1 MNGLMIIKNSDIL
14 DIHQEVLITQDY
26 ILIQEKKMIKRQLM
40 RNIIIQKMY
49 GKHLISR
56 PSEICMII
64 TSGKMYYY

>member
-40 RNIIIQKMY
+40 RNIII
-49 GKHLISR
+49 
-56 PSEICMII
+56 
-64 TSGKMYYY
+64 